1 MRSLRPFLELVC
13 VVACLLCSH
22 AAGAALPTA
31 PTTAS
36 LPQPAL
42 LPHYSPLCDSNL
54 VGCLDIDDFG
64 AHAYAHLMLLPQ
76 TDQRDTALVIPY
88 GISLGLWGRVAGGIA
103 TDFRFWQAGNVSV
116 RQHGPLRLNLSLLLW
131 PLLPFDQA
139 PAMAQE
145 EDGATHYQPAHH
157 LRIGLHY
164 EHQLRTGPFDGA
176 NALGLPTDLAAL
188 RLVASRAVGPVEI
201 TGSLGA
207 LYDWRGA
214 FATGEAAIQLGVY
227 LPFFRALKLY
237 GEALVRGAP
246 VYIRRAEDGTTP
258 ALSALLTPDGVD
270 AINRQSVLGLGLSF
284 RPQAR
289 VDLGVSVQKGTGG
302 LAPTSVIVRAVVL
315 SAGRTYQGRVATPI
329 TQLAADVTTEV
340 AQYIHEYIKNLPVDP
355 KLDERCM
362 LLDVDNTPMME
373 DPVGTPTADGKHCMV
388 QGEKLRIGEEWL
400 RDRKKSVVCY
410 DDKLQ
415 DCLLYRRPDAKGYR
429 VLHRPWVGSD
439 CVLHESVYD
448 PSSPLTQS
456 GQTHRTVDIAVVG
469 VTTADKQGC
478 RDQAGRIHNIGARY
492 YREHGHRYICDAPRI
507 EEQRDHCFMELAE
520 LPQLMQNQMT
530 QLGRIARMLDRGASH
545 KVEQID
551 KEPGRLV
558 EKVQEVADGRITLR
572 TMGDALKAKAIN
584 IAQHANTHDAKEW
597 FKAKVADVKSWAGKP
612 GIEQA
617 EDVAESAGDALVP
630 HPATVAATVLTG
642 GLGRGALRIADE
654 AADIGKLGKT
664 VGQAAGKKTSR
675 KVAKGVAEHVDESAA
690 RRLMKDLELQST
702 RAAAQTEAKHTRPLN
717 MSPDGAGRRGA
728 FREAKRQNGVPVSQ
742 TPSRVLP
749 NVDRRGKRQPGRVY
763 EYEVPAE
770 GGRTHKVMIRDD
782 AAGHYFGP
790 GDPQNRSSH
799 FNDAKEHHYD
809 Y

>member
-1 MRSLRPFLELVC
+1 MRSLRRVLALSC
-13 VVACLLCSH
+13 ACACLLWVHIAS
-22 AAGAALPTA
+22 AAVPSA
-31 PTTAS
+31 PTTTS

-88 GISLGLWGRVAGGIA
+88 GLSLGLWGRVAGGIA
-103 TDFRFWQAGNVSV
+103 TDFHFWQADSVSV

-131 PLLPFDQA
+131 PLLPLGQA
-139 PAMAQE
+139 PQLAQE
-145 EDGATHYQPAHH
+145 EDGGAHYQPAHH

-164 EHQLRTGPFDGA
+164 EHQIRTGPFDGA

-258 ALSALLTPDGVD
+258 ALSALLTPDGAD
-270 AINRQSVLGLGLSF
+270 AIHSQSVLGLGLSF

-289 VDLGVSVQKGTGG
+289 VDLGVSVQRGTGG

-315 SAGRTYQGRVATPI
+315 SAGRTYQGRVATPL

-340 AQYIHEYIKNLPVDP
+340 VEYIHEYIKNLPVDP

-362 LLDVDNTPMME
+362 LLDDDNKPLLT
-373 DPVGTPTADGKHCMV
+373 DPVGTPTADGKHCLV

-400 RDRKKSVVCY
+400 RDRNKSVICY
-410 DDKLQ
+410 DGKLQ

-439 CVLHESVYD
+439 CVLRESIYD
-448 PSSPLTQS
+448 PGSSLTTP
-456 GQTHRTVDIAVVG
+456 GQTHRTVAIAVIG
-469 VTTADKQGC
+469 TKTADKEGC
-478 RDQAGRIHNIGARY
+478 RDEYGRIHNIGARY
-492 YREHGHRYICDAPRI
+492 YREHKEVRVCGAPRM
-507 EEQRDHCFMELAE
+507 EEQRDQCYLDLKM
-520 LPQLMQNQMT
+520 LPEQMT
-530 QLGRIARMLDRGASH
+530 AQWTELGRVSRMIDKGATN
-545 KVEQID
+545 KWLQID
-551 KEPGRLV
+551 GAPGRLV
-558 EKVQEVADGRITLR
+558 DKAQEVHDGKVTLR
-572 TMGDALKAKAIN
+572 TLGEALKAKAIN

-597 FKAKVADVKSWAGKP
+597 FKAKVAGVKAWGGKP

-617 EDVAESAGDALVP
+617 EDVGEQIGDALVP
-630 HPATVAATVLTG
+630 DPVAVAATVATG
-642 GLGRGALRIADE
+642 GIGRGVLRVAED
-654 AADIGKLGKT
+654 AADVGKLGKKARKAARLEQRAAERA
-664 VGQAAGKKTSR
+664 VPAGKAT
-675 KVAKGVAEHVDESAA
+675 AGAAE
-690 RRLMKDLELQST
+690 RLGYHPAPAVPEGFPGLV
-702 RAAAQTEAKHTRPLN
+702 P
-717 MSPDGAGRRGA
+717 
-728 FREAKRQNGVPVSQ
+728 AKRKTPVQGGGGLRKRWIDGDGQIYEWDSRHGTLEMYKRNGQHIGEFDPKTGARLKAANS
-742 TPSRVLP
+742 
-749 NVDRRGKRQPGRVY
+749 
-763 EYEVPAE
+763 A
-770 GGRTHKVMIRDD
+770 RTVK
-782 AAGHYFGP
+782 
-790 GDPQNRSSH
+790 
-799 FNDAKEHHYD
+799 K
-809 Y
+809 

>member
-1 MRSLRPFLELVC
+1 MRLLQLSLALVMTACKARIGMCSLERLFAQIC
-13 VVACLLCSH
+13 VLLCLLCSH
-22 AAGAALPTA
+22 LVHAELPPAPAAPA
-31 PTTAS
+31 

-64 AHAYAHLMLLPQ
+64 AHTYAHLILLPQ

-88 GISLGLWGRVAGGIA
+88 GISLGLWGRVAGGVS
-103 TDFRFWQAGNVSV
+103 TDFHFWQVGNASI

-258 ALSALLTPDGVD
+258 ALSALLTPDGAD
-270 AINRQSVLGLGLSF
+270 AINRQSVFGLGMSF

-289 VDLGVSVQKGTGG
+289 VDLGVSVQRGTGG

-315 SAGRTYQGRVATPI
+315 SAGRTYQGRAATPI

-340 AQYIHEYIKNLPVDP
+340 TQFIHEYIKNLPVDP

-362 LLDVDNTPMME
+362 LLDDDGKLLVK
-373 DPVGTPTADGKHCMV
+373 DPVGTPTADGKHCIV

-400 RDRKKSVVCY
+400 RDRNKSVICY

-415 DCLLYRRPDAKGYR
+415 DCLLYHRPNKEGYR

-439 CVLHESVYD
+439 CVLRESVYD
-448 PSSPLTQS
+448 PGSSLTAP
-456 GQTHRTVDIAVVG
+456 GQTHRTVDVAVIG
-469 VTTADKQGC
+469 TKTADQEGC
-478 RDQAGRIHNIGARY
+478 RDEYGRIHNIGARY
-492 YREHGHRYICDAPRI
+492 YREHKEVRVCGAPHI
-507 EEQRDHCFMELAE
+507 EEQRDQCYLDLKM
-520 LPQLMQNQMT
+520 LPEQMKAQMT
-530 QLGRIARMLDRGASH
+530 ELGRVSLAMDKGATN
-545 KVEQID
+545 KLLQID
-551 KEPGRLV
+551 ALPGRFV
-558 EKVQEVADGRITLR
+558 DKMQEIHDGKVTLR
-572 TMGDALKAKAIN
+572 TMGEALKAKAIN

-597 FKAKVADVKSWAGKP
+597 FKAKVAGVKAWGGKP

-617 EDVAESAGDALVP
+617 EDVGEQLGDALVP
-630 HPATVAATVLTG
+630 DPVAVVGAVVTG
-642 GLGRGALRIADE
+642 GIGRGALRIADE
-654 AADIGKLGKT
+654 AADIGKLGK
-664 VGQAAGKKTSR
+664 
-675 KVAKGVAEHVDESAA
+675 AA
-690 RRLMKDLELQST
+690 RKTAKVQEGIADHLVPAVRPSPSLDARL
-702 RAAAQTEAKHTRPLN
+702 P
-717 MSPDGAGRRGA
+717 GRRGA
-728 FREAKRQNGVPVSQ
+728 FRQAKRDAGIPSHQTKFDRSHQN
-742 TPSRVLP
+742 
-749 NVDRRGKRQPGRVY
+749 D
-763 EYEVPAE
+763 
-770 GGRTHKVMIRDD
+770 
-782 AAGHYFGP
+782 
-790 GDPQNRSSH
+790 
-799 FNDAKEHHYD
+799 
-809 Y
+809 